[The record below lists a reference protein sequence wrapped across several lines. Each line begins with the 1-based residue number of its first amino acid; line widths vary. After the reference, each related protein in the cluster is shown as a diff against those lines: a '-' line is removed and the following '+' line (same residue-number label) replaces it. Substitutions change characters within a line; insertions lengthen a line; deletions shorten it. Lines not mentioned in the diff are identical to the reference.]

1 MTTTYRTYQ
10 PNQTLLLPPSVSE
23 WLPEDHLAHVI
34 SDTVD
39 TLDLSAFH
47 ARYEGDGRRNMPF
60 DPLMLVK
67 VILYGF
73 ATGVVSSRQVA
84 RKLKEDVAFRVLAA
98 ENFPAHRTIREF
110 RQVHRD
116 ALAGLFV
123 QVVKVAQ
130 EAGLLK
136 LGRIGIDGT
145 KMKANASKRKA
156 MSYARMHSEEVRLKG
171 EIAALLKQAETTD
184 QKEDRQLGVGC
195 SGDELPAELARRE
208 TRLATIQAAKARLE
222 ARQREADEKAG
233 RKPGDDQPGSGKR
246 GRAFKRPL
254 GEPKP
259 DAQENFTDPD
269 SRIMPTTHGWQQAYN
284 AQAAV
289 DESLLIVAATVN
301 NMASD
306 CNELL
311 AVLEQTQ
318 ATLGQS
324 PAMLLADA
332 GYASEAN
339 FSALERAHQPACVAL
354 GREGKSTSRTIDA
367 QTHPATARMHTR
379 MQSEEGKAHYR
390 RRKTLPEP
398 VFGWIKSAVG
408 ITGFSRRGLD
418 NVKAEWPLICAA
430 MNLRRMHKMGWTPA

>member
-1 MTTTYRTYQ
+1 MPTTYRAYQ
-10 PNQTLLLPPSVSE
+10 PKQTLLLPPSVSE
-23 WLPEDHLAHVI
+23 WLPEDHLVHVI
-34 SDTVD
+34 SDTVE
-39 TLDLSAFH
+39 TLDLGVFH
-47 ARYEGDGRRNMPF
+47 ARYEGDGRRNTPF
-60 DPLMLVK
+60 DPAMLVK

-73 ATGVVSSRQVA
+73 ATGIVSSRQVA

-156 MSYARMHSEEVRLKG
+156 MSYARMLSEEARLNG
-171 EIAALLKQAETTD
+171 EIAALLKQAEATD
-184 QKEDRQLGVGC
+184 QKEDQQFGADR
-195 SGDELPAELARRE
+195 SGDELPVELARRE
-208 TRLATIQAAKARLE
+208 TRLATIQAAKERLQ

-233 RKPGDDQPGSGKR
+233 RKPDDDPPGSGKR

-301 NMASD
+301 NVASD

-311 AVLEQTQ
+311 PVLEQTQ
-318 ATLGQS
+318 ENLGQS
-324 PAMLLADA
+324 PDMLLADA

-339 FSALERAHQPACVAL
+339 FLALERANQPACVAL
-354 GREGKSTSRTIDA
+354 GREGKSTSRAIDA
-367 QTHPATARMHTR
+367 ETHPATARMHTR
-379 MQSEEGKAHYR
+379 MQSEAGKAHYR

-398 VFGWIKSAVG
+398 VFGWIKSVLG
-408 ITGFSRRGLD
+408 IDRFSRRGLD

-430 MNLRRMHKMGWTPA
+430 MNLRRMHKMGWTPT

>member
-1 MTTTYRTYQ
+1 MPTTYRTYQ

-34 SDTVD
+34 SDTVES
-39 TLDLSAFH
+39 LDLSAFH
-47 ARYEGDGRRNMPF
+47 ARYDGDGRRNMPF
-60 DPLMLVK
+60 DPAMLVK
-67 VILYGF
+67 VVLYGF

-145 KMKANASKRKA
+145 KIKANASKRKA
-156 MSYARMHSEEVRLKG
+156 MSYARMQSEEVRLKG
-171 EIAALLKQAETTD
+171 EIETLLKQAQKTD
-184 QKEDRQLGVGC
+184 EAEDKQFGEGHT
-195 SGDELPAELARRE
+195 GDELPAELARRE
-208 TRLATIQAAKARLE
+208 TRLATIQAAKQRLQ
-222 ARQREADEKAG
+222 ARQRKADKEAG
-233 RKPGDDQPGSGKR
+233 RTPGDDEPGSGKR
-246 GRAFKRPL
+246 GRPYKRAM

-269 SRIMPTTHGWQQAYN
+269 SRMMQTTHGWQQAYN

-289 DESLLIVAATVN
+289 DESLLIVGATVDN
-301 NMASD
+301 VASD
-306 CNELL
+306 CHQLL
-311 AVLEQTQ
+311 PVLEQVQ
-318 ATLGQS
+318 AQLGQA
-324 PAMLLADA
+324 PDMLLADA

-339 FSALERAHQPACVAL
+339 FSALERAEQPACVAL
-354 GREGKSTSRTIDA
+354 GREGKSPSREINAD
-367 QTHPATARMHTR
+367 THPATARMRTR

-398 VFGWIKSAVG
+398 VFGWIKSIVG
-408 ITGFSRRGLD
+408 IDRFSRRGLD

>member
-1 MTTTYRTYQ
+1 MATTYRTYQ
-10 PNQTLLLPPSVSE
+10 PKQTLLLPPSVSE

-34 SDTVD
+34 SDTVE
-39 TLDLSAFH
+39 TLDLGAFH

-60 DPLMLVK
+60 DPSMLVK

-73 ATGVVSSRQVA
+73 ATGIVSSRQVA

-123 QVVKVAQ
+123 QVVRVAR

-156 MSYARMHSEEVRLKG
+156 MSYARMQSEEVRLKG

-184 QKEDRQLGVGC
+184 RKEDQQFGVDC
-195 SGDELPAELARRE
+195 NGDELPAELARRE
-208 TRLATIQAAKARLE
+208 TRLATIQAAKERLQ
-222 ARQREADEKAG
+222 ARQQAADEAAG
-233 RKPGDDQPGSGKR
+233 RKPDDDKPGSGKR
-246 GRAFKRPL
+246 GRVFKRAM

-289 DESLLIVAATVN
+289 DESLLIVAASVDNT
-301 NMASD
+301 ASD

-311 AVLEQTQ
+311 AVLEQTRDNV
-318 ATLGQS
+318 GQL
-324 PAMLLADA
+324 PDMLLADA

-339 FSALERAHQPACVAL
+339 FLALEHCNQRACIAL
-354 GREGKSTSRTIDA
+354 GREGKSVSRPIDA
-367 QTHPATARMHTR
+367 QTHPATARMHAR

-398 VFGWIKSAVG
+398 VFGWIKSVLG
-408 ITGFSRRGLD
+408 IAGFSRRGLD